1 MSIDEKVGRNQF
13 LFGVAAGLTFI
24 ATIIIGGQLWPGY
37 SIYQAISELTSAAS
51 PHRELIIGCFI
62 LFNLLLLLHG
72 MIIATNF
79 VQNRWLQFSGSVYQ
93 LAALAGLVM
102 AFFPMDARFSDP
114 TIYGLVHR
122 IMATISIVCSVV
134 IVLSSAIGFGQTPQL
149 SMLARRSLLIGC
161 IVAVTALGVWISALQ
176 LSLLFGTFQKISL
189 GIFMLWLCWTSLV
202 MRRLWTA

>member
-1 MSIDEKVGRNQF
+1 MDFEAKVGRNQY

-24 ATIIIGGQLWPGY
+24 ATILIGGRLWPGY
-37 SIYQAISELTSAAS
+37 TIYQAISELTSAAA

-72 MIIATNF
+72 LIITTNF
-79 VQNRWLQFSGSVYQ
+79 VQNHWLQLSGFAYQ

-102 AFFPMDARFSDP
+102 AFFPMDPRFSDP

-122 IMATISIVCSVV
+122 IMATIAIVSSVV
-134 IVLSSAIGFGQTPQL
+134 IVLSSAIGFGQIPHL
-149 SMLARRSLLIGC
+149 SQLARRSLLIGC
-161 IVAVTALGVWISALQ
+161 LIAVTALGVWISALRF
-176 LSLLFGTFQKISL
+176 SLQFGTFQKISM

-202 MRRLWTA
+202 MRRLWTD